1 MFENCFFLIDNFFI
15 DVYTVIQTLV
25 LKTDLKKVKTVK
37 LKLKAD
43 DGHLNIKSQSIVKW
57 LNKDLSSEVIIGDKR
72 HFDEA
77 KAVSSY
83 VF

>member
-1 MFENCFFLIDNFFI
+1 M
-15 DVYTVIQTLV
+15 
-25 LKTDLKKVKTVK
+25 KTVK

-43 DGHLNIKSQSIVKW
+43 DGHLNVKSQSIVKW
-57 LNKDLSSEVIIGDKR
+57 LHKDLSSEVIIGDKR
-72 HFDEA
+72 DFDEA